1 MLHLVLVYSHA
12 AFVVQ
17 CTACPLARLPFLNG
31 TECIAACP
39 ALVQQGVCTSMCT
52 PGFFADRQQC
62 VECDET
68 CRTCTGGGH
77 LQCTSCNPGRFLLN
91 GECRSCSGCTVR
103 YDVSPAEADACLL
116 SMLHLFDPLKVQAPD
131 VALTASAVAAGSVMR
146 TIRNACV
153 LQIMSATSAN

>member
-1 MLHLVLVYSHA
+1 VHIL
-12 AFVVQ
+12 Q
-17 CTACPLARLPFLNG
+17 PRPL
-31 TECIAACP
+31 P
-39 ALVQQGVCTSMCT
+39 AQWRV
-52 PGFFADRQQC
+52 PI
-62 VECDET
+62 
-68 CRTCTGGGH
+68 
-77 LQCTSCNPGRFLLN
+77 LQRMH
-91 GECRSCSGCTVR
+91 TVR